1 MSISTILRPLSVR
14 ALLVTTVCSG
24 LLCAGLHARMA
35 RLTVGLHLIPHP
47 AGGISCTWEDD
58 SGTTHTLGTCS
69 TETGQVSFP
78 IPIQA
83 KLFRFHFSPSREP
96 YRITGLSLFH
106 LQLLNAQW
114 LNNMLT
120 PEHPVYTQQYMGKR
134 DRLEI
139 IATEATS
146 LTYPRFFSTLLHF
159 TRGLR
164 AAIPVLLFGLLFL
177 PLGLKL
183 RFCGARLPLS
193 LPRGFYPDME
203 GMPLRKGGRPVFLL
217 FVAALLLCLPNPVA
231 PTTPGCD
238 ASWSWM
244 LNHFALNPSGVGT
257 SFFFTY
263 GPLGFTI
270 TPEAIRS
277 NAYWALTFSLLY
289 ILLVSATIHII
300 LTQHEKPST
309 CAVPLL
315 LCVLLLPPNTE
326 WRWAFLINLML
337 ATCLFFPAEQTRARA
352 VYSAVTGA
360 VILYASF
367 IKVSLA
373 ITAGL
378 NVLMVL
384 FLLLPYRRRDLWF
397 FGVPLAGGF
406 LTGLLIVRSILFPSF
421 SSILTWARLSWEIA
435 SGYNT
440 AMVTQVTWPELI
452 IPAVLVASFLVL
464 LFPFHSFSLQ
474 RLRRM
479 ALVSTTLFLVFKYSM
494 TRAGIGTLYAVT
506 YVVPC
511 MTGIL
516 MLFADSLWR
525 PNLARLFRL
534 QLAACVGLS
543 VLTGVFLQLPII
555 GFNHKN
561 LLESLRLNQCIARA
575 RIRSC
580 QALLDVRLPPHWIR
594 QIGNETFTSYPT
606 ELTYSPAN
614 SLQFIPFPIVQGYT
628 AYTRDLD
635 VHGASLFSGPQ
646 APEWLLCA
654 FSKPDQR
661 NGVVDTPAVWNTIR
675 THYRL
680 EDVNEHGVLLQHRT
694 HAEIP
699 QWRCVRQQTAAVGEW
714 IDLTGKDMVNTY
726 LSITWPPTLL
736 GKGLGL
742 LFRNTQC
749 SFTLIRADGTT
760 HRWRLVPDTASTP
773 FPIGAIPF
781 TEHEFP
787 RIFDN
792 PDSTPF
798 PVSRIKFECEHPWYY
813 SREITLSFFS
823 ATFSDEAC
831 LPRADARS
839 F

>member
-1 MSISTILRPLSVR
+1 ML
-14 ALLVTTVCSG
+14 TVCSG
-24 LLCAGLHARMA
+24 VLCAGLYVRLA
-35 RLTVGLHLIPHP
+35 RLTVGLHLTPHP
-47 AGGISCTWEDD
+47 TGGISCTWEDD
-58 SGTTHTLGTCS
+58 SGASHTLETCS

-83 KLFRFHFSPSREP
+83 KLFRFHFSPSHEP
-96 YRITGLSLFH
+96 YRINGLSLFH
-106 LQLLNAQW
+106 LRLLSAQW

-134 DRLEI
+134 DCLEI
-139 IATEATS
+139 IATEGTS

-159 TRGLR
+159 ARRLR
-164 AAIPVLLFGLLFL
+164 TVTPVLLFGLFCL

-183 RFCGARLPLS
+183 RFCGAHRPFS
-193 LPRGFYPDME
+193 LPRGLCLPHGE
-203 GMPLRKGGRPVFLL
+203 APLRKGDRSVFIF

-238 ASWSWM
+238 ASWSWL
-244 LNHFALNPSGVGT
+244 LNHFALNPSGIGT

-270 TPEAIRS
+270 TPEAIGN
-277 NAYWALTFSLLY
+277 NAFWALAFSLLY
-289 ILLVSATIHII
+289 ILLFSATIHII
-300 LTQHEKPST
+300 LTQHETPSAYA
-309 CAVPLL
+309 CPLF
-315 LCVLLLPPNTE
+315 LCILLLPPNTE

-337 ATCLFFPAEQTRARA
+337 ATCLFFPPEQTRARA

-367 IKVSLA
+367 IKFSLA

-384 FLLLPYRRRDLWF
+384 LLLPPCQRRDLWF

-406 LTGLLIVRSILFPSF
+406 LVGLLFARWFLFSSF

-440 AMVTQVTWPELI
+440 AMVTQVTWLELI
-452 IPAVLVASFLVL
+452 IPAILVASFLVL
-464 LFPFHSFSLQ
+464 LFPLHSFSLQ
-474 RLRRM
+474 RFKRM
-479 ALVSTTLFLVFKYSM
+479 ALVSTTLFFAFKYSM
-494 TRAGIGTLYAVT
+494 TRAGIGTLRAVT

-516 MLFADSLWR
+516 MLFADSLWH
-525 PNLARLFRL
+525 PNLARLFRF
-534 QLAACVGLS
+534 QLAVCVGLS

-555 GFNHKN
+555 GFNYKN
-561 LLESLRLNQCIARA
+561 ILDSTRLNQCIAHA
-575 RIRSC
+575 RTRSD

-594 QIGNETFTSYPT
+594 KIGNNTFSSYPT
-606 ELTYSPAN
+606 ELTYAPAN
-614 SLQFIPFPIVQGYT
+614 SLRFIPFPITQGYS
-628 AYTRDLD
+628 AYTQDLD

-661 NGVVDTPAVWNTIR
+661 NGVVDTPAVWNAVR

-680 EDVNEHGVLLQHRT
+680 EDVNEHGVLLQHRPHT
-694 HAEIP
+694 AIP

-714 IDLTGKDMVNTY
+714 IDLTGKDMTNTC
-726 LSITWPPTLL
+726 LSIKWSPTLL
-736 GKGLGL
+736 GKGLAL

-749 SFTLIRADGTT
+749 SFTLIRVDGTT

-781 TEHEFP
+781 TDREFP

-792 PDSTPF
+792 PDSAPF

-813 SREITLSFFS
+813 SRQITLSFFQ
-823 ATFSDEAC
+823 
-831 LPRADARS
+831 
-839 F
+839 